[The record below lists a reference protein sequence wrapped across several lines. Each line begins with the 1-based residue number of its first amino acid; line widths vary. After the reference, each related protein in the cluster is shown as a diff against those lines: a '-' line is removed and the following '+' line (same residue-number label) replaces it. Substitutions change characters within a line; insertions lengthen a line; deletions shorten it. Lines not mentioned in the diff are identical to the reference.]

1 MEDGFSHFLLDF
13 RPHRF
18 RSGCYWDGQLE
29 AFPGYAWSEYNNVR
43 SQGIVA
49 NVNQIIGLITAILV
63 LPAVF
68 FSVIRLRTQIE
79 YPPIAYFA
87 GVKAPFSLFK
97 TEKRVFILSGFL
109 TQLLLSLGQ
118 ILVVNG
124 FVTLR
129 SISLCVVDAVLSS
142 DVVFAL
148 AGVLLMA
155 QLGTTGMTAVR
166 AWLEQH
172 IAKRQAAGA
181 ENAVIL
187 EKGEKN
193 SVVTSTIERKPI
205 SNSGPATANL
215 KGFADSKIGAP
226 FNFRKEDAESDFSPP
241 YARNFSNEPNG
252 NPFLS
257 PQEQRD
263 NENNRAYNPRKTG
276 YESTYTS
283 AIDDI
288 VSQYDERDNYKGRP
302 SSELYPSY
310 TATRPPPPPPS
321 APKKTDG
328 TGAM

>member
-1 MEDGFSHFLLDF
+1 MEDGFSYFLLDF
-13 RPHRF
+13 RPRWF
-18 RSGCYWDGQLE
+18 CSRRYWDGQLE
-29 AFPGYAWSEYNNVR
+29 TFPGYTWSEYNYVR
-43 SQGIVA
+43 SKGIVA
-49 NVNQIIGLITAILV
+49 NVHQIVGLITAILV

-68 FSVIRLRTQIE
+68 FSFIRLRTQIE
-79 YPPIAYFA
+79 YPAIAYFA

-97 TEKRVFILSGFL
+97 TEKRVFILSGLL

-124 FVTLR
+124 LVTLR

-142 DVVFAL
+142 DIVFAV

-155 QLGTTGMTAVR
+155 QIGTTGMTAVR

-193 SVVTSTIERKPI
+193 SVITSTIERKPL
-205 SNSGPATANL
+205 SNSGPTTANL
-215 KGFADSKIGAP
+215 KGFADIKIGAP
-226 FNFRKEDAESDFSPP
+226 FNFRKADAESDFSPP
-241 YARNFSNEPNG
+241 YAPKSTTEPNG

-263 NENNRAYNPRKTG
+263 NENNRAYNQRKTG
-276 YESTYTS
+276 YESTYSS
-283 AIDDI
+283 AMDDI
-288 VSQYDERDNYKGRP
+288 VSQYDKRDSYTGRP
-302 SSELYPSY
+302 SSELYPSF
-310 TATRPPPPPPS
+310 TATRSPPPP
-321 APKKTDG
+321 PKKTDG
-328 TGAM
+328 TGAL

>member
-1 MEDGFSHFLLDF
+1 L
-13 RPHRF
+13 
-18 RSGCYWDGQLE
+18 
-29 AFPGYAWSEYNNVR
+29 
-43 SQGIVA
+43 
-49 NVNQIIGLITAILV
+49 
-63 LPAVF
+63 
-68 FSVIRLRTQIE
+68 
-79 YPPIAYFA
+79 
-87 GVKAPFSLFK
+87 SLFK
-97 TEKRVFILSGFL
+97 TDKRVFIISGFL

-142 DVVFAL
+142 DVVFAI

-193 SVVTSTIERKPI
+193 SVTTSTIERKPI
-205 SNSGPATANL
+205 SSRPATANL

-226 FNFRKEDAESDFSPP
+226 FNFRKEDAEPDVSPP
-241 YARNFSNEPNG
+241 YAGNYSNESTA

-263 NENNRAYNPRKTG
+263 RENSRAFNQRKTG

-288 VSQYDERDNYKGRP
+288 VSQYDERDGYKGRP
-302 SSELYPSY
+302 SSEVYPVY
-310 TATRPPPPPPS
+310 TATRPAPPPPS

-328 TGAM
+328 SGSL